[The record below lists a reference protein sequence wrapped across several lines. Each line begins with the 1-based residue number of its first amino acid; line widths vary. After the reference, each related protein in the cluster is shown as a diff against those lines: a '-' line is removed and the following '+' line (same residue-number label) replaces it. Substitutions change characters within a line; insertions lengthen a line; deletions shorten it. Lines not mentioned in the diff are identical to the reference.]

1 MFAAKLLVNL
11 VVASDCYIVLNMF
24 EDVFTFHISY
34 ITWGI
39 NYNWGIMLKADKVL
53 CVYVQIK
60 RTNQSCAPSQ
70 ISQPIT
76 TEWRTC
82 DGNDK

>member
-24 EDVFTFHISY
+24 EDVFTFHISH

-53 CVYVQIK
+53 RVYVEIK
-60 RTNQSCAPSQ
+60 RTNQSCVPSK

-76 TEWRTC
+76 TEWRAC